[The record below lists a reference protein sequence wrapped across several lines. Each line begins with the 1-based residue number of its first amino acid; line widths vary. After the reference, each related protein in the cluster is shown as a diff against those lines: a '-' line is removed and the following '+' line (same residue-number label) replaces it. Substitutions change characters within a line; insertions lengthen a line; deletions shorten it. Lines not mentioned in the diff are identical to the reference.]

1 MKNPDIRFGD
11 GEMVGQY
18 PDERL
23 VGLAVARRRMNRDH
37 EFSISDFGDALFF
50 RLSFNRHG

>member
-23 VGLAVARRRMNRDH
+23 VGLAAARRRMNRDH